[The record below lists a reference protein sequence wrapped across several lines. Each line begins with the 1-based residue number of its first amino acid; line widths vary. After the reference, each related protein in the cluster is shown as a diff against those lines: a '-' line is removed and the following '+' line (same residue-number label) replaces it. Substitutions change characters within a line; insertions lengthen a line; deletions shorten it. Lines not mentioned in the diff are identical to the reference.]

1 MTRELLIHSM
11 AEFAPITLPLL
22 EAVSAK
28 TVCEIGAEHGGNS
41 KVLYEWLKTKN
52 GKLISID
59 PKPSHAFMQWML
71 STNNVV
77 QHVPKL
83 SHTAIPEVGAV
94 DAWFIDGDHNWYTV
108 YNELLL
114 IREVSRKQNRPLMV
128 FMHDIGWPW
137 GKRDLY
143 YAPDQIPENFR
154 QPYTWDEGV
163 TLDSAETIQ
172 GGFRGHGAFAVALK
186 EGGPQNGVMTA
197 IDDFTKKYPG
207 EFCFAYVPAVFG
219 LGVMFD
225 LNHPQANLI
234 AAMIAPFHNNTL
246 LENLELNRLA
256 NYLKVIEWQ
265 DRTNG
270 MELANNS
277 AQAPSMT
284 RSPEQ
289 QTAAANP
296 APAPVAQQNTNAN
309 EANTTENRMAEFE
322 SKTVTLLNYLND
334 HQSET
339 NVWDNVRREMYQD
352 QETLSQFTQYLSLLL
367 NVPQSPDALKL
378 IAALEAVCHAYGK
391 NIALANQKFSQ
402 LVSQYANSPLIVS
415 AFRHANQITESV

>member
-22 EAVSAK
+22 EAVNAK
-28 TVCEIGAEHGGNS
+28 IVCEIGAEHGGNS
-41 KVLYEWLKTKN
+41 KVLFEWLKAKN

-59 PKPSHAFMQWML
+59 PKPSHAFMQWLL
-71 STNNVV
+71 STGNIV

-114 IREVSRKQNRPLMV
+114 IREVSRKENRPLMV

-163 TLDSAETIQ
+163 TLDSVETIK
-172 GGFRGHGAFAVALK
+172 GGFRGNGAFAVALK

-207 EFCFAYVPAVFG
+207 EICFAYVPAVFG

-234 AAMIAPFHNNTL
+234 AAMIAPFHNNAL
-246 LENLELNRLA
+246 LEKLEINRLA

-270 MELANNS
+270 IEPVKR
-277 AQAPSMT
+277 AQPAPSMARPQESST
-284 RSPEQ
+284 VTNIP
-289 QTAAANP
+289 P
-296 APAPVAQQNTNAN
+296 APLPQQSVEEKQAS
-309 EANTTENRMAEFE
+309 ASENRMADFE
-322 SKTVTLLNYLND
+322 SKTVSLLNYLND
-334 HQSET
+334 HQ
-339 NVWDNVRREMYQD
+339 NQADVWEQVRKEIYQD
-352 QETLSQFTQYLSLLL
+352 QETLVQFTQYLSLLL
-367 NVPQSPDALKL
+367 NVPQNADALKL
-378 IAALEAVCHAYGK
+378 IASLEAVCHAYGK

-415 AFRHANQITESV
+415 AFRHANHITESV